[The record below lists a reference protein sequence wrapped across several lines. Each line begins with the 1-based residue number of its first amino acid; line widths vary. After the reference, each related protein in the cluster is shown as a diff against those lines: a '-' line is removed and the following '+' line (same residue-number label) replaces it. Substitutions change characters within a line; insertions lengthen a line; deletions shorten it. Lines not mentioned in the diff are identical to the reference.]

1 MEDGSPIWGLIIFII
16 FLIVHAILYGFE
28 SAIQNLNESDL
39 EKKAE
44 DGDKKSKKL
53 LHIINEPEYFINT
66 LLTIITLLDILVG
79 SYVYWLLSR
88 ELGRF
93 FSNDSTNNWQYYG
106 EFLLVRILPAI
117 ILLVIGIVFG
127 VLVPKKIAHKYSN
140 GWAYRLVGFIS
151 QVNFILSPIIMLIT
165 KMANL
170 IVRCM
175 GVNPH
180 DEGDNVTEEEIMLMV
195 NEGHEQ
201 GVLLASEAEMITNI
215 FEFGDK
221 QAEEIMTHRRNMIAV
236 DGNWTLQETIDFII
250 KQHKSRFPIYD
261 KDIDNIIGVLHFKDA
276 IIYYEKHDT
285 NVPIGQIKELIRE
298 VHFIPETRNINLL
311 FKEMQSQKIHMVVVV
326 DEYGQTAGL
335 VAMEDILEE
344 IVGNILD
351 EYDDEDDM
359 VIKQED
365 GSFMIRGMAKLE
377 EVWESLGIEEQEEE
391 EEYDTLN
398 GFLIAQLDRI
408 PQDDEKLEVRYRDY
422 IFSAIR
428 VKKKTI
434 QLVHVKK
441 EKKTEKK
448 ELA

>member
-221 QAEEIMTHRRNMIAV
+221 QADR
-236 DGNWTLQETIDFII
+236 
-250 KQHKSRFPIYD
+250 KS
-261 KDIDNIIGVLHFKDA
+261 
-276 IIYYEKHDT
+276 
-285 NVPIGQIKELIRE
+285 
-298 VHFIPETRNINLL
+298 
-311 FKEMQSQKIHMVVVV
+311 VV
-326 DEYGQTAGL
+326 
-335 VAMEDILEE
+335 
-344 IVGNILD
+344 
-351 EYDDEDDM
+351 
-359 VIKQED
+359 
-365 GSFMIRGMAKLE
+365 
-377 EVWESLGIEEQEEE
+377 
-391 EEYDTLN
+391 
-398 GFLIAQLDRI
+398 
-408 PQDDEKLEVRYRDY
+408 
-422 IFSAIR
+422 
-428 VKKKTI
+428 
-434 QLVHVKK
+434 
-441 EKKTEKK
+441 
-448 ELA
+448 